1 MIPVASDPKP
11 LHENPKML
19 SARVN
24 AKLME
29 GDVAAAVRVVAS
41 DDTVLHSTP
50 EILSTL
56 QSKHPSPPVD
66 VRHVPVSESSP
77 HLIASADDVIK
88 ALNSFPQSSSGA
100 VDAFVLAILNP

>member
-1 MIPVASDPKP
+1 
-11 LHENPKML
+11 ML

-41 DDTVLHSTP
+41 DDTVLHPTP
-50 EILSTL
+50 EVLSTL